1 MVGRV
6 PAALRGV
13 RDASPRMTFYRE
25 VRMILV
31 VGATGAL
38 GGMISRQLLSRGLPV
53 RVLVRPGSE
62 YGPLLELGALPV
74 MGDLKD
80 PQSLA
85 RACEGVTTVITT
97 ANSSGRS
104 GADTTD
110 AVDRHGNRML
120 IDAAKAAGAEH
131 FIFVSALGASEE
143 SEVDFFRA
151 KAEAERHLM
160 ASGMEWTVLQPNI
173 FMEVWVGMLVGMPL
187 QQGRAVTLVGRGDR
201 RHAMVSIRDVAAFA
215 VAAVTHPDARDTTI
229 VIGGPE
235 AYTWTEVVE
244 LAGSVLGRP
253 IEIQYVEPGE
263 PLPGLPPMVAGMA
276 AQFETY
282 ETVIDMGPTAAKY
295 GVRLTPM
302 EEFLRQMLKPLD
314 A

>member
-1 MVGRV
+1 
-6 PAALRGV
+6 
-13 RDASPRMTFYRE
+13 
-25 VRMILV
+25 MILV

-38 GGMISRQLLSRGLPV
+38 GGMVSRELLSRGVPV

-62 YGPLLELGALPV
+62 YGPLLELGAQPV

-85 RACEGVTTVITT
+85 RACEGVTAVITT
-97 ANSSGRS
+97 ANSARRS

-110 AVDRHGNRML
+110 AVDRHGNRAL
-120 IDAAKAAGAEH
+120 IEAAKREGVEH
-131 FIFVSALGASEE
+131 FVFVSALGASEE

-151 KAEAERHLM
+151 KAETERHLTG
-160 ASGMEWTVLQPNI
+160 SGMDWTVLQPNI
-173 FMEVWVGMLVGMPL
+173 FMEVWIGMLVGMPL
-187 QQGRAVTLVGRGDR
+187 QQGKPVTLVGRGDH
-201 RHAMVSIRDVAAFA
+201 RHAMVAMRDVAAFV
-215 VAAVTHPDARDTTI
+215 VAGVTHREARNRRI
-229 VIGGPE
+229 IIGGPE

-244 LAGSVLGRP
+244 LAGSVLGRS
-253 IEIQYVEPGE
+253 IDVQYVAPGE

-282 ETVIDMGPTAAKY
+282 ETVIDMGPTAATY
-295 GVRLTPM
+295 GVRLTPL
-302 EEFLRQMLKPLD
+302 EEFLRQMLQPLD